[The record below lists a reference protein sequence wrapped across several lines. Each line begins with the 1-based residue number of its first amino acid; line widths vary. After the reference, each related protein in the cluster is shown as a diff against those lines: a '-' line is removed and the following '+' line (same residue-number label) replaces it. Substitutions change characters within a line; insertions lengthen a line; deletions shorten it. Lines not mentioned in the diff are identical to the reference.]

1 MGLVMPKSASLTVRD
16 ELTRQFLGW
25 DLRTEHSNLPPK
37 NVFRERDIPA
47 GDVPVDV
54 LELGEVAE
62 SPGHVERHRGEAAV
76 RDLVQVLPVSLV
88 HQVASAEGGGNIF
101 KVLSLMSNFDRSEF
115 KMNSFSREIKAR

>member
-25 DLRTEHSNLPPK
+25 AQNIRICRQKTYSGRGI
-37 NVFRERDIPA
+37 VPA

-76 RDLVQVLPVSLV
+76 RYLVQVLSVALV
-88 HQVASAEGGGNIF
+88 HQVASAGEGGANTNTF
-101 KVLSLMSNFDRSEF
+101 NSSSLISNWKRIQS
-115 KMNSFSREIKAR
+115 K